1 MPILRI
7 QDNCTECGRMRIY
20 LSKKQIQYKME
31 IHTNHHILVLRDKTV
46 HGIKNL
52 IDFVTGDNIKVE
64 HCEF

>member
-1 MPILRI
+1 
-7 QDNCTECGRMRIY
+7 MRIY
-20 LSKKQIQYKME
+20 LSKKKIQYDME
-31 IHTNHHILVLRDKTV
+31 INTNHHILVLRDKTV